1 MIYLD
6 NKELINS
13 EAYKEFKKNNPEY
26 GNLKIRVYTASEAIP
41 ISNLKVTITTKI
53 GNDNV
58 VFYEGYSDESGV
70 IENISLPA
78 PKLDLNNLDVPK
90 SIIYEILATY
100 VPDNVSKV
108 FKVNIYENVT
118 VIQNINISLIKAGD
132 LWEKIIKK
140 VKQ

>member
-1 MIYLD
+1 MNINLD
-6 NKELINS
+6 NEELINS

-26 GNLKIRVYTASEAIP
+26 GNLKIRVNAASKAIP

-53 GNDNV
+53 GDNNA
-58 VFYEGYSDESGV
+58 VFFEGYSNESGV

-90 SIIYEILATY
+90 STIYEILATY
-100 VPDNVSKV
+100 VPDNVSEV

-132 LWEKIIKK
+132 L
-140 VKQ
+140 

>member
-13 EAYKEFKKNNPEY
+13 GAYKEFKKNNPEY
-26 GNLKIRVYTASEAIP
+26 GNLKIRVYAASEAIP

-70 IENISLPA
+70 IENIILPA

-90 SIIYEILATY
+90 STTYEIVATY
-100 VPDNVSKV
+100 VPDNVSEV

-132 LWEKIIKK
+132 L
-140 VKQ
+140 

>member
-1 MIYLD
+1 MNINLD
-6 NKELINS
+6 NEELINS

-26 GNLKIRVYTASEAIP
+26 GNLKIRVNAASKAIP

-53 GNDNV
+53 GDNNV
-58 VFYEGYSDESGV
+58 VFFEGYSNESGV

-78 PKLDLNNLDVPK
+78 PNLDLNNLDVPK
-90 SIIYEILATY
+90 STIYEILATY
-100 VPDNVSKV
+100 VPDNVSEV

-132 LWEKIIKK
+132 L
-140 VKQ
+140 